1 MPNVYPSLTE
11 LFAQRGD
18 AEGRPYR
25 VVVPNETQADNDE
38 WFALSTSPAQAAL
51 AVLEHVGGSSE
62 RLGMREQNEA
72 MMKTLAE
79 QHRARHPD
87 LFSKVEGEKAPDAYG
102 ELVVSLAEANTRPA
116 RAKVRERCKI

>member
-11 LFAQRGD
+11 LFAQCGD

-25 VVVPNETQADNDE
+25 VVVPNEAQADNDE

-79 QHRARHPD
+79 QHRKNHPD
-87 LFSKVEGEKAPDAYG
+87 LFSKAPDVYS
-102 ELVVSLAEANTRPA
+102 ELVASLAEA
-116 RAKVRERCKI
+116 